1 MMNTEFEKIVKSQVE
16 KARHDEDFKSRLIK
30 NPRKALGENLDQF
43 IKEEEKIEVVDC
55 PDFTSN
61 DYIINR
67 YEKGL
72 LIKVPPQNVVV
83 NAELTDD
90 QLEAVAGGNFMLA
103 DLAQKIDQIRRR
115 YSTPPPS
122 D

>member
-1 MMNTEFEKIVKSQVE
+1 M
-16 KARHDEDFKSRLIK
+16 
-30 NPRKALGENLDQF
+30 
-43 IKEEEKIEVVDC
+43 
-55 PDFTSN
+55 
-61 DYIINR
+61 
-67 YEKGL
+67 
-72 LIKVPPQNVVV
+72 VV